1 MNAARGAGA
10 RVMVALDIG
19 GTTLSGGLVAEDG
32 AVLCTAQRPAV
43 RDGGRDPGLRGT
55 VALARELT
63 FRARDMGAQPV
74 GIGAGFPEYVTGAG
88 ALTSRDVIG
97 WDEQPAGL
105 LAPLVPGRPV
115 VIESDVRC
123 GALAEARTGRGRGLG
138 SFLYVSVGT
147 GLSAAFVQDERV
159 WAGQRGE
166 ALGLGTW
173 PVHGRPT
180 PDLEGYASGSGIAA
194 RYSAVTGSAV
204 TGARAVVTRAEAGD
218 AAAFDVLSTAGDA
231 LGTALAWAVAL
242 LDPAAIVV
250 GGGLGTAGGLLDE
263 SMRTAYATHARRRG
277 RPPVRRAEL
286 GARSGLVGAALAA
299 WEHAADARE
308 THRVA

>member
-32 AVLCTAQRPAV
+32 AVLCAAERPAV
-43 RDGGRDPGLRGT
+43 RDGGRDPGLRDT

-63 FRARDMGAQPV
+63 ARAQNMGAQAV

-97 WDEQPAGL
+97 WDEQPAAL

-123 GALAEARTGRGRGLG
+123 GALAEARTGSGRGLG

-147 GLSAAFVQDERV
+147 GLSAAFVQDGRV

-173 PVHGRPT
+173 PVHGGPV
-180 PDLEGYASGSGIAA
+180 PDLEDYASGSGVAA

-204 TGARAVVTRAEAGD
+204 TDARAVVTRAETGD
-218 AAAFDVLSTAGDA
+218 AAAFDVLSTAGEA

-263 SMRTAYATHARRRG
+263 SMRTAYAAHARRPG

-308 THRVA
+308 TPRVA

>member
-1 MNAARGAGA
+1 MNAAPGAGA
-10 RVMVALDIG
+10 RVAVALDIG
-19 GTTLSGGLVAEDG
+19 GTTLSGGLVTEDG
-32 AVLCTAQRPAV
+32 AVLYEAGRPAV
-43 RDGGRDPGLRGT
+43 RDGGRDPGLHGT
-55 VALARELT
+55 VALARQLT
-63 FRARDMGAQPV
+63 VKAGDMGAAVV
-74 GIGAGFPEYVTGAG
+74 GIGAGFPEYVSGAG
-88 ALTSRDVIG
+88 ALTSRDVIN

-115 VIESDVRC
+115 VVESDVRC
-123 GALAEARTGRGRGLG
+123 GALAEARTGSGRGLG

-147 GLSAAFVQDERV
+147 GLSGAFVQDGRV
-159 WAGQRGE
+159 WTGQRGE

-173 PVHGRPT
+173 PVRGGPA
-180 PDLEGYASGSGIAA
+180 PDLEAYASGAGIAA

-204 TGARAVVTRAEAGD
+204 TGARAVVARAQAGD
-218 AAAFDVLSTAGDA
+218 AAAFDVLSTAGGA

-250 GGGLGTAGGLLDE
+250 GGGLGAAGGLFDE
-263 SMRTAYATHARRRG
+263 SIRTAYAAHAGRRG

-299 WEHAADARE
+299 WEHPADALD

>member
-1 MNAARGAGA
+1 MRTGSGAGA
-10 RVMVALDIG
+10 RVAVALDIG
-19 GTTLSGGLVAEDG
+19 GTTLSGGLLTEDG
-32 AVLCTAQRPAV
+32 TVLCAAERPAV

-55 VALARELT
+55 MALARELT
-63 FRARDMGAQPV
+63 ARAQDMGAEVV
-74 GIGAGFPEYVTGAG
+74 GIGAGFPEYVSGAG
-88 ALTSRDVIG
+88 ALTSREVID
-97 WDEQPAGL
+97 WDEQPTGL

-115 VIESDVRC
+115 VVESDVRC
-123 GALAEARTGRGRGLG
+123 GALAEARTGSGRGLG

-147 GLSAAFVQDERV
+147 GLSAAFVQEGRV

-173 PVHGRPT
+173 PVHTGLP

-194 RYSAVTGSAV
+194 RYSALTGSEV
-204 TGARAVVTRAEAGD
+204 TGARAVVARAQAGD
-218 AAAFDVLSTAGDA
+218 AAASDVLGTAGGA

-250 GGGLGTAGGLLDE
+250 GGGLGTVGGLLDE
-263 SMRTAYATHARRRG
+263 SMRTAYAAHAPRRS

-286 GARSGLVGAALAA
+286 GPLSGLTGAALAA
-299 WEHAADARE
+299 WEHPARARE
-308 THRVA
+308 THRIA

>member
-1 MNAARGAGA
+1 MSAASDAGA
-10 RVMVALDIG
+10 RVVVALDVG

-32 AVLCTAQRPAV
+32 AVLCAAERPAV
-43 RDGGRDPGLRGT
+43 RDGARDPGLHGT
-55 VALARELT
+55 MALARELT
-63 FRARDMGAQPV
+63 VRAQGMGAEVV
-74 GIGAGFPEYVTGAG
+74 GIGAGFPEYVSQVGT
-88 ALTSRDVIG
+88 LTSRDVIG

-115 VIESDVRC
+115 VVESDVRC
-123 GALAEARTGRGRGLG
+123 GALAEARTGSGRGLG
-138 SFLYVSVGT
+138 SFLYVSLGT
-147 GLSAAFVQDERV
+147 GLSASFVQDGRV

-173 PVHGRPT
+173 PVHGVLP

-204 TGARAVVTRAEAGD
+204 AGARAVVARAEAGD
-218 AAAFDVLSTAGDA
+218 AAAFDVLSTAGGA

-242 LDPAAIVV
+242 LDPAAIVL
-250 GGGLGTAGGLLDE
+250 GGGLGTVGGLLDE
-263 SMRTAYATHARRRG
+263 SMRTAYAAHARRRG

-299 WEHAADARE
+299 WEHTADARE
-308 THRVA
+308 SHRVA

>member
-1 MNAARGAGA
+1 MRTGSGAGA
-10 RVMVALDIG
+10 RVAVALDIG
-19 GTTLSGGLVAEDG
+19 GTTLSGGLVTEDG
-32 AVLCTAQRPAV
+32 AVLCATERPAV
-43 RDGGRDPGLRGT
+43 RDGGCDPGLRGT
-55 VALARELT
+55 MALARELT
-63 FRARDMGAQPV
+63 VRAQDMGAEVV
-74 GIGAGFPEYVTGAG
+74 GIGAGFPEYVSGAG
-88 ALTSRDVIG
+88 ALTSREVID

-115 VIESDVRC
+115 VVESDVRC
-123 GALAEARTGRGRGLG
+123 GALAEARTGSGRGLG

-147 GLSAAFVQDERV
+147 GLSAAFVQQGRV

-173 PVHGRPT
+173 PVHTGLP

-194 RYSAVTGSAV
+194 RYSALTGSEV
-204 TGARAVVTRAEAGD
+204 TGARAVVARAQAGD
-218 AAAFDVLSTAGDA
+218 AAASDVLGTAGGA

-263 SMRTAYATHARRRG
+263 SMRTAYAAHAPRRS

-286 GARSGLVGAALAA
+286 GPLSGLTGAALAA
-299 WEHAADARE
+299 WEHPAGARE
-308 THRVA
+308 THRIA

>member
-1 MNAARGAGA
+1 MSAASDAGA
-10 RVMVALDIG
+10 RVVVALDVG

-32 AVLCTAQRPAV
+32 VVLCAAERPAA
-43 RDGGRDPGLRGT
+43 RDGGRDPGLHGT
-55 VALARELT
+55 VALARELSV
-63 FRARDMGAQPV
+63 RAQDMGAEVV
-74 GIGAGFPEYVTGAG
+74 GIGAGFPEYVSQVGT
-88 ALTSRDVIG
+88 LTSRDVIG

-115 VIESDVRC
+115 VVESDVRC
-123 GALAEARTGRGRGLG
+123 GALAEARTGSGRGLG
-138 SFLYVSVGT
+138 SFLYVSLGT
-147 GLSAAFVQDERV
+147 GLSAAFVQDGRV

-173 PVHGRPT
+173 PVHGVLP

-204 TGARAVVTRAEAGD
+204 AGARAVVARAEAGD
-218 AAAFDVLSTAGDA
+218 AAAFDVLSTAGGA

-242 LDPAAIVV
+242 LDPAAIVL
-250 GGGLGTAGGLLDE
+250 GGGLGTVGGLLDE
-263 SMRTAYATHARRRG
+263 SMRTAYAAHARRRG

-299 WEHAADARE
+299 WEHPADARE
-308 THRVA
+308 SHRVA